1 MKTKRYAYFVMAAA
15 ILAAMT
21 GCSETENVL
30 GSQPDPLAVKTSP
43 ESVAFDWQEVY
54 QNKLEQFKVSAD
66 LTDTSMFDL
75 CDITGDGVPELIISP
90 SDDASA
96 SCDVYSLIGTDI
108 AKIASCGSF
117 GQFSFVPSL
126 LVIGYEYE
134 GEEFTIGEYQ
144 KYNEGFYDIDFSYYN
159 NMNSASSGAV
169 IRYELNGDNVSLA
182 EYEEKVNGY
191 KQEDSFTVGRKYSFG
206 DEAMDYAIHCG
217 ESWKEVLTDAQK
229 KKYKEKLDEVLKNA
243 SSADSAFE
251 LADLDG
257 NELPEIVVSSGS
269 LDEMPVNVY
278 YLDNDGIKE
287 IEASGAENGCLRFD
301 IKANVFYSTDQSGK
315 FICNTLSGE
324 SVSGFKP
331 SESIMLCGR
340 KYPLTS
346 DNIKLVFD

>member
-1 MKTKRYAYFVMAAA
+1 MKTKRSAYFVTAAA
-15 ILAAMT
+15 LLAAMT

-43 ESVAFDWQEVY
+43 ESVVFDWQEAY

-75 CDITGDGVPELIISP
+75 CDVTDDGIPELIISP
-90 SDDASA
+90 SDDPSA
-96 SCDVYSLIGTDI
+96 SCDVFSLIGTDI

-117 GQFSFVPSL
+117 GQFSFIPSL

-144 KYNEGFYDIDFSYYN
+144 KYTEGFYNMDFSYYN

-182 EYEEKVNGY
+182 EYEERINGY
-191 KQEDSFTVGRKYSFG
+191 KQEDSFSVGRKYSFG
-206 DEAMDYAIHCG
+206 DEAMDYAIHCS

-229 KKYKEKLDEVLKNA
+229 KKYREKLDDVLKKA

-257 NELPEIVVSSGS
+257 NELPEIIVSSGS
-269 LDEMPVNVY
+269 LEEMPVSVY

-287 IEASGAENGCLRFD
+287 IETVGDENGCLRLD
-301 IKANVFYSTDQSGK
+301 IKANVFYSPDQSGK
-315 FICNTLSGE
+315 LRCQSLSGD

-331 SESIMLCGR
+331 SESIMVCGR